1 MNNELIRK
9 YTSTNWK
16 DLADVLLITNNSK
29 LSSKIKSLNLASI
42 NSKINS
48 INDDSKKPIVTYLT
62 KNYNINYVNAKQL
75 LKLNND

>member
-1 MNNELIRK
+1 MDNELIQK